1 MGSGHICAAADLP
14 IVCRV
19 GGFHLVMSYLGCI
32 GPIMAGSGLQ
42 EMFRLCYGPNT
53 VSHMMT
59 EKAYSTAVQG
69 HLLVE
74 SAVMVLI
81 RHAMA

>member
-1 MGSGHICAAADLP
+1 
-14 IVCRV
+14 
-19 GGFHLVMSYLGCI
+19 
-32 GPIMAGSGLQ
+32 MAGSGLQ